1 MRELDRNKQHGFCC
15 GAGGGRMWM
24 EEEPS
29 KRVNINRANEVASS
43 GANAV
48 AVACPFCNTMLTDG
62 LKHLGKDDDIA
73 VLDLAVVVAASL
85 KAAPERVPAPESA
98 QA

>member
-1 MRELDRNKQHGFCC
+1 
-15 GAGGGRMWM
+15 MWM

-29 KRVNINRANEVASS
+29 KRVNINRAKEVAGS

-62 LKHLGKDDDIA
+62 LKHLGKDEEIA
-73 VLDLAVVVAASL
+73 VVDLAVLVAAGL
-85 KAAPERVPAPESA
+85 PKTPAPAPETV